1 MVKEEGDE
9 DGREKKEA
17 EGLGSD
23 DEDSSDQDEREK
35 ELHAAGLVL
44 RVVQDEIQLS
54 REVGLG
60 PRVRAGRQGGG
71 VEVGREFQG
80 RTVQTERTGTWE
92 RGDTHAERRD
102 GRETHAQKVEEKAR

>member
-1 MVKEEGDE
+1 MDE
-9 DGREKKEA
+9 CGRRGGEGREGA
-17 EGLGSD
+17 
-23 DEDSSDQDEREK
+23 
-35 ELHAAGLVL
+35 HAAGLVL

-60 PRVRAGRQGGG
+60 PRVTEGRQGGR

-80 RTVQTERTGTWE
+80 RAIQTERTGTWE